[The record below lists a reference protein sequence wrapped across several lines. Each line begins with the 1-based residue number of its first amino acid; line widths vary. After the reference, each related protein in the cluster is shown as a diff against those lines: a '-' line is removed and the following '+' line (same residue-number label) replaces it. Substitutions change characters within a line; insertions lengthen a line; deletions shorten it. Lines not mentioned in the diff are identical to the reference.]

1 MNNDVVKNFILK
13 SKHDLESAKTIFQ
26 NNPDC
31 TDICTTHPFQLF
43 PSLPNC
49 K

>member
-13 SKHDLESAKTIFQ
+13 SKHDLGSAKTIFQ
-26 NNPDC
+26 NNPDY
-31 TDICTTHPFQLF
+31 TDIYITHPYQLF